1 MEPGE
6 LAGFLLRA
14 VGFGNGLSPTLKI
27 CYTYS
32 TAMAGLATNAALF
45 TVWGLDQT
53 AYGPVELPTLVSW
66 VKDERVTA
74 ETWIFIGKNDSW
86 LKAADVPELQIFFR
100 KKGELAADCSDLE
113 NPQGFDARALR
124 RIRIFGG
131 MSDEQLERFAGFVD
145 IEKIPQWS
153 LVVKQGDPGDAMFFI
168 LEGELR
174 VRINVLGKETILT
187 TLGVGEMFGD
197 ISLFDH
203 GPRSA
208 DVVAN
213 TGSVVVRI
221 SASAFERLAQEA
233 PDLATPF
240 LRAVGKT
247 LTARI
252 RADNKRY
259 GDSVKSGVSLAS

>member
-1 MEPGE
+1 MT
-6 LAGFLLRA
+6 
-14 VGFGNGLSPTLKI
+14 V
-27 CYTYS
+27 
-32 TAMAGLATNAALF
+32 TAAIDTGF
-45 TVWGLDQT
+45 TVWGIDQT

-74 ETWIFIGKNDSW
+74 DTWVFIGKTGVW
-86 LKAADVPELQIFFR
+86 QKAGEVAELQMFFR
-100 KKGELAADCSDLE
+100 PKTAHSQGMPAVLE
-113 NPQGFDARALR
+113 NPRGIDVRALR
-124 RIRIFGG
+124 RIRILGA
-131 MSDEQLERFAGFVD
+131 MSDEQLERFGKY
-145 IEKIPQWS
+145 IEIERVPQWS
-153 LVVKQGDPGDAMFFI
+153 VIVKQGDPGDAMYFI

-174 VRINVLGKETILT
+174 VRINVLGKETILA

-213 TGSVVVRI
+213 HDSLLARI
-221 SASAFERLAQEA
+221 TSKAFDTLAKEA
-233 PDLATPF
+233 PDLATPL
-240 LRAVGKT
+240 LRAIGKT

-259 GDSVKSGVSLAS
+259 GDSVKFARAAG